1 MIGVRVELLGPD
13 DDQVEWDSWSEDFGW
28 ERRVNGGEEE
38 SNRRIGRKKA
48 VRNIVDGSIE

>member
-1 MIGVRVELLGPD
+1 MRVELLGPD